1 MDRDF
6 LKSINDKLI
15 VNLTFRTVK
24 GIVLKRKC
32 VPLDYGPSRKFRDK
46 SQRYHVLV
54 INSPSGKIHPIPLSK
69 VQILK
74 IELTNTH
81 FNPSRYIKWKLNWH
95 LKRNWGVY
103 S

>member
-1 MDRDF
+1 MRKEF

-15 VNLTFRTVK
+15 VNLTFRTV
-24 GIVLKRKC
+24 GGNIVTGKC
-32 VPLDYGPSRKFRDK
+32 IPYDLGPSRKYRDK
-46 SQRYHVLV
+46 SQRYHFL
-54 INSPSGKIHPIPLSK
+54 ILNGPKGKHNISILPI
-69 VQILK
+69 QILK

-81 FNPSRYIKWKLNWH
+81 FNPSRYIKWKPNWH